1 LPCVASLGRGVE
13 DRLGEDFAAAA
24 SEFKA
29 RSKLMTDTSKKAFR
43 LLTVNGDQQEY
54 ICPLRL
60 ETGRHTSM

>member
-1 LPCVASLGRGVE
+1 VE